1 MDAFIRG
8 FIKAADASGLSNEAL
23 LKLSKV
29 LSKAGA
35 AELTSDEL
43 LSIRKELATPENINN
58 YYSAPYNNY
67 AAQLLAE
74 RDKSLSSVPELS
86 AIAEGGKAGAG
97 GAALGGLS
105 GYAAGSFLKGSNVL
119 GSAIPYSVKRS
130 LPTAL
135 GSSGAVIGAL
145 LKALP
150 AYTDKL
156 EASKALR
163 KLHTPQNMAKV
174 LNNMQMD
181 RELLNT

>member
-8 FIKAADASGLSNEAL
+8 FIKAADASGLSNAAL
-23 LKLSKV
+23 ANVLSKV
-29 LSKAGA
+29 SST
-35 AELTSDEL
+35 ELTTDEL
-43 LSIRKELATPENINN
+43 LAIRKELATPENINN
-58 YYSAPYNNY
+58 YYAAPYNNY
-67 AAQLLAE
+67 AAQLLTE
-74 RDKSLSSVPELS
+74 RDKSLTSVPELS
-86 AIAEGGKAGAG
+86 AIAHGSKAGLG

-105 GYAAGSFLKGSNVL
+105 GYAAGSFLRGSNVL

-135 GSSGAVIGAL
+135 GSTGAVIGAL

-156 EASKALR
+156 ESSKALR